1 MRNNLL
7 YTKEER
13 DSLRHTKIFNDTNKI
28 WNDYS
33 HNKRTNIGTISYLLR
48 SAHNLFC
55 GNTSNLMTFEQWEMF
70 YLRSGAKRAELLSK
84 SSDLTKEEITKIDL
98 YYGRTIQDIHKI
110 TEAFKKSLD
119 ENGYKISYSKV
130 FNYCYIRIVDE
141 AYIGYKREYNTLH
154 SLREVF
160 PDYQFDFA
168 DDYDD
173 VQLGIDIMV
182 QKNGKLVG
190 GFQVKSDI
198 YRDSDRTYNID
209 AKNVNNKK
217 FKRCKKE
224 KGFTPKYIYVDR
236 TGKVSEPYPNLKF

>member
-13 DSLRHTKIFNDTNKI
+13 DSLRHTKIFNETNKV

-55 GNTSNLMTFEQWEMF
+55 ANSDKLMSFSQWEMF
-70 YLRSGAKRAELLSK
+70 YLRSGDKRTELKAKSSNLSK
-84 SSDLTKEEITKIDL
+84 EEENKLDL
-98 YYGRTIQDIHKI
+98 YYGRTIEDIYEI
-110 TEAFKKSLD
+110 TKAFKKSLD
-119 ENGYKISYSKV
+119 NNGYTLSYAKV

-141 AYIGYKREYNTLH
+141 AYIGYKREYNTIS
-154 SLREVF
+154 SLRKVF
-160 PDYQFDFA
+160 PDYVFDFA

-182 QKNGKLVG
+182 HKDKKLIG

-198 YRDSDRTYNID
+198 YRDSDKNYNID

-224 KGFTPKYIYVDR
+224 KGFLPKYIYVDR
-236 TGKVSEPYPNLKF
+236 TGKVSEPYPDLKF